1 MYRILLAS
9 TALVSLAGVASA
21 EITWSGQVELGY
33 NDQETVEDGE
43 GVIATAEIT
52 PKLSVELDYGLTAEA
67 EATILFLDQEG
78 GGGVDTDDLSD
89 DFEAES
95 FILGLSG
102 DAFAM
107 AFGTVDFAPD
117 SMWQSAGDMES
128 DAFSEADGETGIL
141 FTGSYGPLSF
151 GLSSVLHTDDFALG
165 GDGEGEF
172 DQLGVA
178 VNGEFDMFD
187 VSVAY
192 QEEATYD
199 FDPDENGD
207 FEDAEVF
214 ALSVGTSFEG
224 LDVRLG
230 YARNETADTDSTGI
244 ELGYDIQD
252 VALGGYFVSESE
264 GGDNWGVSVGYESGP
279 LVAEA
284 YYEDEQGAYLT
295 GVEGSYEVSESV
307 VILAGVIDDE
317 DPEDDGGAYV
327 GAEFDLGN
335 GASFLVSYAEADN
348 ESEDELGAPE
358 IRHGAT
364 ALLTLEF

>member
-9 TALVSLAGVASA
+9 TALVSLAGIASA

-33 NDQETVEDGE
+33 NSEEQVEDGE
-43 GVIATAEIT
+43 GVIATAEVT
-52 PKLSVELDYGLTAEA
+52 PNLSVDLDYGLTAEA
-67 EATILFLDQEG
+67 EATFVLLDQAG
-78 GGGVDTDDLSD
+78 GGGVDTDAL

-95 FILGLSG
+95 YILRLSG
-102 DAFAM
+102 EAYSM

-117 SMWQSAGDMES
+117 SMWKSAGDMEA
-128 DAFSEADGETGIL
+128 DGFSEADGEAGVL
-141 FTGSYGPLSF
+141 FNGSYGPLTF
-151 GLSSVLHTDDFALG
+151 ALSSVLHTDDFAAG
-165 GDGEGEF
+165 NDGTGEF
-172 DQLGVA
+172 DQLGLA

-187 VSVAY
+187 VSFAY
-192 QEEATYD
+192 QEEAGYAYNN
-199 FDPDENGD
+199 ENGD
-207 FEDAEVF
+207 FETDQIF

-224 LDVRLG
+224 ISARLG
-230 YARNETADTDSTGI
+230 YARNETDEEDSTGI

-252 VALGGYFVSESE
+252 FALGGYFVSESE
-264 GGDNWGVSVGYESGP
+264 GDDNWGVSVGYESGP
-279 LVAEA
+279 LAAEA
-284 YYEDEQGAYLT
+284 YYEDEQGSYLT
-295 GVEGSYEVSESV
+295 GIEGSYEVSDRV
-307 VILAGVIDDE
+307 VILAGIIDDE

-358 IRHGAT
+358 FRHGAT